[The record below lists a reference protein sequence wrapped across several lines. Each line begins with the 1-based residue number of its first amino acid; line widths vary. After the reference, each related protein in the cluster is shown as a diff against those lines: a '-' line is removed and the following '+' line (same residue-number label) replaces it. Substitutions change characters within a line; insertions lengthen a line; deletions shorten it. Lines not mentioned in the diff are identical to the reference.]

1 MGDNTIE
8 VLMAIREYLGREAA
22 ALVADIQMG
31 GERWRE
37 SQGKHSE
44 WMGVLERVIDRL
56 NNSTPVSI
64 PTDDIQL
71 LISCVSI
78 IHYRK
83 NAGYADD
90 EVMDAAARV
99 ERWLRAG
106 GGNGDQKRQNP
117 YHPLKRIDRDWVV
130 AYRDGYNYKVREM
143 VEMAIEDCDKLGFHA
158 DTLRLSTEMYRK
170 LVNEMRAVMGGRE
183 ILPTEDLVVN
193 INRYHGLAVEIVIG
207 CRATYMIVGINK
219 DKGED
224 AHASN
229 D

>member
-8 VLMAIREYLGREAA
+8 VLREIREYLGREASDVA
-22 ALVADIQMG
+22 ADIQAG

-64 PTDDIQL
+64 PADDIQL
-71 LISCVSI
+71 LTSCVSI

-99 ERWLRAG
+99 ERWLKAG
-106 GGNGDQKRQNP
+106 AGNGDDKRQNS
-117 YHPLKRIDRDWVV
+117 YHPLKRVDGDWVV
-130 AYRDGYNYKVREM
+130 AYHEGYNYKVREM
-143 VEMAIEDCDKLGFHA
+143 IEMAIEDCDKLGFRA

-170 LVNEMRAVMGGRE
+170 LVNEIRAAEGGRA
-183 ILPTEDLVVN
+183 ILPQEDFVATVS
-193 INRYHGLAVEIVIG
+193 RYQGLAVEIVID

-219 DKGED
+219 NKGED